1 MKPYARLRRII
12 MLFTQGIG
20 MVRHL
25 PTHDKDKAMRPK
37 HFASVSLVSAL
48 SVCAVAQSTEYATVV
63 AKADFP
69 AKTVSYGDLNLQRH
83 EGIATLYRRIQ
94 TAANLVCSQVNE
106 RPPQVALRIRD
117 CASSATTRAVSEV
130 GMPALTTLH
139 AQQTGNAPTTRVAA
153 RE

>member
-1 MKPYARLRRII
+1 
-12 MLFTQGIG
+12 

-25 PTHDKDKAMRPK
+25 PTNDKDKAMRPTQL
-37 HFASVSLVSAL
+37 AAVSLMSTL
-48 SVCAVAQSTEYATVV
+48 SICAVAQPTEYATVV
-63 AKADFP
+63 AKTDLP

-106 RPPQVALRIRD
+106 RPPQVALRVRA
-117 CASSATTRAVSEV
+117 CASDATTRAVTEV
-130 GMPALTTLH
+130 GMQALATLH
-139 AQQTGNAPTTRVAA
+139 AQQTGKAPTTMVAA